1 MHFTINYILTK
12 QGICRRNGF
21 NVVSFYSFILS
32 LGYDTRGRQN
42 DDDDSACPALLE
54 REFHSLH
61 RNVPGLRRAGVDA
74 NAIRQVNGFQSIA
87 KRVLKSFRIKLSS

>member
-1 MHFTINYILTK
+1 MELSNFSSP
-12 QGICRRNGF
+12 F
-21 NVVSFYSFILS
+21 LS
-32 LGYDTRGRQN
+32 LGYDARGRQN

-74 NAIRQVNGFQSIA
+74 NAIRQVSHIMTIESKIDMKSLSI
-87 KRVLKSFRIKLSS
+87 KK